1 MVEGY
6 FWGRM
11 GGEGGGGRRLM
22 LWGLLEPVHGCAV
35 PPSGATVA
43 QPWASPGAQV
53 ELLLERL

>member
-1 MVEGY
+1 
-6 FWGRM
+6 M
-11 GGEGGGGRRLM
+11 GENVGGGGRRLM